1 MCMAGDALVA
11 TVPPPA
17 LVPSALDNS
26 RKKNLALLQAAM
38 KYAPNLWMFQRYQ
51 AVALVL
57 KGYHYAEVSAI
68 IGRSLA
74 TESHY
79 VQAYR
84 RRGRIMPVFTT
95 RSRIPNT
102 EDALALD
109 SLVPPRHGL
118 KSKARGAFFIL

>member
-57 KGYHYAEVSAI
+57 KGYPYAAVSEI
-68 IGRSLA
+68 IGNRISL
-74 TESHY
+74 
-79 VQAYR
+79 R
-84 RRGRIMPVFTT
+84 PGR
-95 RSRIPNT
+95 
-102 EDALALD
+102 
-109 SLVPPRHGL
+109 PPRGTGGIKTRISHPNQMFL
-118 KSKARGAFFIL
+118 VVKSGSAMTSVRAIHYPYL